1 MMGLNKTTVRLRY
14 LINWLVTSLLQL
26 RLVDPAGG
34 NDLPLVRIY
43 GPKIKYQRGAAVAFN
58 VKDGSGAII
67 KAATVQKLAEKNG
80 ICLGIGVLTN
90 SRRRDS
96 KNAVI
101 RVEVVT
107 ASLGFLTNFEDVYR
121 IATEGTLRELTARSR
136 ADRQVRGP
144 KERRCRRR
152 RGPETDAGR
161 RRGTGGGD
169 RGDEDLEA
177 ASIDLEIDPRH
188 AIRSNRREIVCEHC
202 GTMRRAFRVLE
213 GAERTKAE
221 RGQWRRKPGCFKD
234 LRL

>member
-1 MMGLNKTTVRLRY
+1 MSSFH
-14 LINWLVTSLLQL
+14 SL
-26 RLVDPAGG
+26 
-34 NDLPLVRIY
+34 
-43 GPKIKYQRGAAVAFN
+43 
-58 VKDGSGAII
+58 AID
-67 KAATVQKLAEKNG
+67 A
-80 ICLGIGVLTN
+80 
-90 SRRRDS
+90 S
-96 KNAVI
+96 
-101 RVEVVT
+101 VV
-107 ASLGFLTNFEDVYR
+107 
-121 IATEGTLRELTARSR
+121 ATEGTLRELTARSR

-234 LRL
+234 LRGRGRGRGRGSLSCPSHIPGIQEERGRRRMLAVRGAERRAGIERAPCTWRSSSGVAGHPNPVSAMATGR